1 MPLLRPLPILLLLIV
16 LGTFALMLAVS
27 SGSIDLSPAE
37 ILQALLHRGP
47 DWPQTVI
54 WELRLPRALLAF
66 EVGGLLALA
75 GVLMQVLLR
84 NPLADPYVLGT
95 SGGAAVGALGALL
108 LGLSGTTV
116 EGFAFAGAL
125 ISTLLVFQVGGGLR
139 RWHSHRLLLTGIVLA
154 AGWGAIITFL
164 LTITPSE
171 RLHGLLF
178 WLMGDLN
185 ESAGVPLGGLWLT
198 VLMLFA
204 IGMGRTLN
212 LLLLGYVTATSL
224 GASVTRTLLGIYVIA
239 SLATALAV
247 SQAGSIGFIGL
258 VIPHLIRLL
267 GVRDHR
273 LLVPCS
279 VLAGGTLLVLA
290 DTLARTLLAPQQ
302 LPVGVITAFLG
313 VPLFLYLLTRQ
324 ARATEPA

>member
-1 MPLLRPLPILLLLIV
+1 MRPLSILLLLV
-16 LGTFALMLAVS
+16 AVSVVALMLALG
-27 SGSIDLSPAE
+27 SGSIELSAAQ
-37 ILQALLHRGP
+37 IGRALLGRGD
-47 DWPQTVI
+47 DWPQTLI
-54 WELRLPRALLAF
+54 WELRLPRAVLAF
-66 EVGGLLALA
+66 QVGGLLALA

-95 SGGAAVGALGALL
+95 SGGAAVGALSALL
-108 LGLSGTTV
+108 LGLSGLMV
-116 EGFAFAGAL
+116 ETLAFAGAL
-125 ISTLLVFQVGGGLR
+125 VSTLLVFQVGGGLKH
-139 RWHSHRLLLTGIVLA
+139 WHSHRLLLTGIVVA

-171 RLHGLLF
+171 RLHSLLF

-185 ESAGVPLGGLWLT
+185 EAGNIQLGWLWLT
-198 VLMLFA
+198 ALMLTA
-204 IGMGRTLN
+204 VGMGRTLN
-212 LLLLGYVTATSL
+212 LMLLGYTTATTL
-224 GASVTRTLLGIYVIA
+224 GASVPRTLIGIYLVA

-247 SQAGSIGFIGL
+247 SQAGSIGFVGL

-273 LLVPCS
+273 LLIPCA
-279 VLAGGTLLVLA
+279 VLAGGSLLVVA

-302 LPVGVITAFLG
+302 LPVGVITAFIG

-324 ARATEPA
+324 ARAAEAA